1 MHREQIKAMA
11 LANGFKLKQQ
21 PDGSEDLNPYVY
33 EFADALVEPLQ
44 AELERLQ
51 HLLLEK
57 FKEWQIDSG
66 EWDEVEWLER
76 VQVTLFGKEQPE
88 EQAKEVQS

>member
-1 MHREQIKAMA
+1 MNKDDGIKELAQTMKEWSNTAGDHHWQAGCVIEQ
-11 LANGFKLKQQ
+11 
-21 PDGSEDLNPYVY
+21 
-33 EFADALVEPLQ
+33 LQ
-44 AELERLQ
+44 AEVERLQ

-76 VQVTLFGKEQPE
+76 VQVALFGKEQPE